1 MTGGLPPLVG
11 LHGGWR
17 RTGMNKKQYS
27 WNPAVNLLQWSTIL
41 NITMEGIRVAKQ
53 KKVDT
58 AGENIVLAPLMVT
71 KPSLVPSTTIP
82 SADRVEQ
89 STPSLSPEDSSCQ
102 DGGQNPS
109 ISPLG
114 EHHFNTF
121 ESARFFVIKTQETFT
136 NVSPCIIEKAI
147 SGSVGTVKLIRKM
160 RSGDL
165 FLEVSSST
173 QAKTLANL
181 KKLAHLDVN
190 VVAHGSLNSSRGVIS
205 PADFLNVSN
214 EEILENMR
222 DQKVCAVRRITI
234 RKDGQVLNTK
244 HLILTFSTPDLPQ
257 FVKMAYLRCPV
268 REYIPNPLRCFN
280 CQRYGHSKN
289 VCRGQPTCPRCGEV
303 GHDSNDCSKKERCVN
318 CKGEDPAYSRAC
330 PTWKQEKEITTVKI
344 KNKISYPEAR
354 RVVSSRTPV
363 PGNSPPPTKNSPPS
377 TKKSSPSTTNSPPP
391 AKKKIL
397 SRPPSTSPK
406 RPKSRKARQREMS
419 LSKHPRKISNFSK
432 KSHLMDEDMLELHPD
447 DDEDLMDMMPGSS
460 KPSSERGAR
469 ATQ

>member
-1 MTGGLPPLVG
+1 
-11 LHGGWR
+11 
-17 RTGMNKKQYS
+17 
-27 WNPAVNLLQWSTIL
+27 
-41 NITMEGIRVAKQ
+41 
-53 KKVDT
+53 
-58 AGENIVLAPLMVT
+58 
-71 KPSLVPSTTIP
+71 
-82 SADRVEQ
+82 
-89 STPSLSPEDSSCQ
+89 
-102 DGGQNPS
+102 
-109 ISPLG
+109 
-114 EHHFNTF
+114 
-121 ESARFFVIKTQETFT
+121 
-136 NVSPCIIEKAI
+136 
-147 SGSVGTVKLIRKM
+147 
-160 RSGDL
+160 
-165 FLEVSSST
+165 
-173 QAKTLANL
+173 
-181 KKLAHLDVN
+181 
-190 VVAHGSLNSSRGVIS
+190 
-205 PADFLNVSN
+205 
-214 EEILENMR
+214 MR

-303 GHDSNDCSKKERCVN
+303 GHDSNDCGKKERCVN
-318 CKGEDPAYSRAC
+318 CKGEHPAYSRAC

-363 PGNSPPPTKNSPPS
+363 PGNAPPPTQNSPPS
-377 TKKSSPSTTNSPPP
+377 TTKSSPSTTTSPPP
-391 AKKKIL
+391 AKKNII
-397 SRPPSTSPK
+397 SRPPSASPK

-419 LSKHPRKISNFSK
+419 LSQHPRKMSNFSK

-447 DDEDLMDMMPGSS
+447 DDEDLMDMPGSS